1 MVKATSS
8 ERIAGLAYLTP
19 TAATALANM
28 RKSMVNKRVLIR
40 PWCAPTGRLLPMA
53 ATPDPSIVNPGTV
66 GSIVV
71 LCLFIAV
78 GLVIYSGYK
87 RINKLNRNRD
97 DDK

>member
-1 MVKATSS
+1 
-8 ERIAGLAYLTP
+8 
-19 TAATALANM
+19 
-28 RKSMVNKRVLIR
+28 
-40 PWCAPTGRLLPMA
+40 MA